1 MREGKARERLE
12 GLQPHPDDVQ
22 MVVQKEETTW

>member
-1 MREGKARERLE
+1 MREGRQERLE
-12 GLQPHPDDVQ
+12 GQQPHLDDVQ